1 MIRLDSRLR
10 GHRATG
16 AAALL
21 AFALALCPLAAP
33 RAAAQ
38 EAAPPELEAARQDY
52 EFAEFGPALA
62 KLEPLIAGGGLAG
75 EALRDAHVLKARCL
89 VGLGRLEEAKASY
102 CAALALDEAWTPDRV
117 LFPRDEIDVFDQAL
131 VLCPPE
137 PAAAAPEPAPAPA
150 ATPGMT
156 PAVTPATP
164 SPRPAP
170 LPVPA
175 PAEQPGKKKKSFFG
189 SPVGL
194 ALGGA
199 VLVGIAVA
207 AGGGGGGGGG
217 TPAGPLPAF
226 PPPPGSAR

>member
-1 MIRLDSRLR
+1 MIRLDGRLR

-16 AAALL
+16 TVALL

-38 EAAPPELEAARQDY
+38 SAAPPELEAARQDY

-62 KLEPLIAGGGLAG
+62 KLEPLIAGGALAG
-75 EALRDAHVLKARCL
+75 EMLRDAHVLKARCL

-117 LFPRDEIDVFDQAL
+117 LFPREEIDVFDQAL

-150 ATPGMT
+150 AT

-199 VLVGIAVA
+199 LLVGIAVA

-217 TPAGPLPAF
+217 GTPAGPLPGF
-226 PPPPGSAR
+226 PPPPSGGR